1 MFQHALS
8 RNTSIIEV
16 YRVRGQPIWQ
26 LPACCSSPDWLRI
39 PRVCLQQSPPFLLLS
54 FLLFFFFSF
63 FFLLLRDCFVNK
75 HYAVIISWAFNH
87 RFSVFRLL
95 ILICSLFAL
104 CQYNDAKSREMAATW
119 LFPTW
124 FFFMRWKEN
133 VFWCLSYLAVIVR
146 HGGCFPD
153 VVTKCHSLSL
163 QVLLSAP
170 GANLKPSKST
180 ATFG

>member
-63 FFLLLRDCFVNK
+63 FFLLSRDCFVNK

-87 RFSVFRLL
+87 SFSVFGLL
-95 ILICSLFAL
+95 ILICSLFAF

-119 LFPTW
+119 LVPTW
-124 FFFMRWKEN
+124 FFFYAIERKPFLVSIISGRHCSTWRMLS
-133 VFWCLSYLAVIVR
+133 WCCINQMS
-146 HGGCFPD
+146 
-153 VVTKCHSLSL
+153 
-163 QVLLSAP
+163 
-170 GANLKPSKST
+170 
-180 ATFG
+180 